1 MGYSKI
7 TALSLTDLFVQQI
20 ENMIL
25 SGELAFGEQLPPAR
39 ELAAKMGVSRTV
51 VTAGLVELE
60 KLGFVEIKARQG
72 VYVCDY
78 RRRGTMET
86 LVAIMRYNGG
96 ALRQNEV
103 RSLLETR
110 DAMECMCMRLV
121 VERSDTAS
129 LEALAPVLESIRTAR
144 DSDEAAENV
153 FLFHHELAVLS
164 GNVLMPLL
172 YHSFRPQ
179 SVYLWTIDCKRSG
192 IQKMYESKL
201 ALYTALLNGDAPTAV
216 RIKMFPAFLPGKRG
230 TFTQGRFFHRSFLS
244 SSSPEYGIARL
255 PQPVPMEM
263 CVLRVPWQSLPPEMP
278 MPYVPAA
285 DGCIHIFFI

>member
-129 LEALAPVLESIRTAR
+129 LEALAPVLESIRTANSR
-144 DSDEAAENV
+144 CSPATCSCRFYTTPSARRACISGRSTASAAAYRKCMN
-153 FLFHHELAVLS
+153 
-164 GNVLMPLL
+164 
-172 YHSFRPQ
+172 
-179 SVYLWTIDCKRSG
+179 RS
-192 IQKMYESKL
+192 S
-201 ALYTALLNGDAPTAV
+201 
-216 RIKMFPAFLPGKRG
+216 
-230 TFTQGRFFHRSFLS
+230 RS
-244 SSSPEYGIARL
+244 I
-255 PQPVPMEM
+255 
-263 CVLRVPWQSLPPEMP
+263 PP
-278 MPYVPAA
+278 
-285 DGCIHIFFI
+285 F

>member
-20 ENMIL
+20 VNMIL
-25 SGELAFGEQLPPAR
+25 SGELSFGEQLPPAR

-129 LEALAPVLESIRTAR
+129 LEALAPVLESIRTAH

-201 ALYTALLNGDAPTAV
+201 ALYRPFERRRAHSGTSYPRTHHPRHRSAAPLR

-230 TFTQGRFFHRSFLS
+230 TFTQGRFF
-244 SSSPEYGIARL
+244 IA
-255 PQPVPMEM
+255 
-263 CVLRVPWQSLPPEMP
+263 
-278 MPYVPAA
+278 A
-285 DGCIHIFFI
+285 F

>member
-1 MGYSKI
+1 MGYNRI

-25 SGELAFGEQLPPAR
+25 SGELAIGEQLPPAR
-39 ELAAKMGVSRTV
+39 ELAVKMGVSRTV

-60 KLGFVEIKARQG
+60 KLGFVEIRSRQG

-96 ALRQNEV
+96 ALRRNEV

-121 VERSDTAS
+121 VERSDTTA
-129 LEALAPVLESIRTAR
+129 LETLTPILESIRTAH
-144 DSDEAAENV
+144 DNDEAAENI

-192 IQKMYESKL
+192 IQQMYETKL
-201 ALYTALLNGDAPTAV
+201 ALYTALLNGDVSAAV
-216 RIKMFPAFLPGKRG
+216 QLTHERILHAIDALP
-230 TFTQGRFFHRSFLS
+230 FF
-244 SSSPEYGIARL
+244 GA
-255 PQPVPMEM
+255 
-263 CVLRVPWQSLPPEMP
+263 
-278 MPYVPAA
+278 
-285 DGCIHIFFI
+285 

>member
-25 SGELAFGEQLPPAR
+25 SGELSVGEQLPPAR
-39 ELAAKMGVSRTV
+39 ELAVKMGVSRTV
-51 VTAGLVELE
+51 VTAGLAELE
-60 KLGFVEIKARQG
+60 KLGFVEIKPRQG

-96 ALRQNEV
+96 ALRKNEV

-110 DAMECMCMRLV
+110 DAMESMCMRLV
-121 VERSDTAS
+121 VERCDAAA
-129 LEALAPVLESIRTAR
+129 LETLAPVLESIRTSR
-144 DSDEAAENV
+144 DNDEAAENI
-153 FLFHHELAVLS
+153 FRFHHELAVLS

-179 SVYLWTIDCKRSG
+179 SVYLWTIDCKKSG
-192 IQKMYESKL
+192 IQHMYESKL
-201 ALYTALLNGDAPTAV
+201 TLYTALLNGDAGKAV
-216 RIKMFPAFLPGKRG
+216 RLTHER
-230 TFTQGRFFHRSFLS
+230 
-244 SSSPEYGIARL
+244 IAYA
-255 PQPVPMEM
+255 MEM
-263 CVLRVPWQSLPPEMP
+263 LSL
-278 MPYVPAA
+278 YR
-285 DGCIHIFFI
+285 D

>member
-144 DSDEAAENV
+144 DSDVAAENV

-179 SVYLWTIDCKRSG
+179 SV
-192 IQKMYESKL
+192 
-201 ALYTALLNGDAPTAV
+201 
-216 RIKMFPAFLPGKRG
+216 
-230 TFTQGRFFHRSFLS
+230 
-244 SSSPEYGIARL
+244 
-255 PQPVPMEM
+255 
-263 CVLRVPWQSLPPEMP
+263 
-278 MPYVPAA
+278 
-285 DGCIHIFFI
+285 

>member
-129 LEALAPVLESIRTAR
+129 PSFMRAIWIILVSAPFSATIR
-144 DSDEAAENV
+144 
-153 FLFHHELAVLS
+153 
-164 GNVLMPLL
+164 
-172 YHSFRPQ
+172 
-179 SVYLWTIDCKRSG
+179 
-192 IQKMYESKL
+192 
-201 ALYTALLNGDAPTAV
+201 
-216 RIKMFPAFLPGKRG
+216 
-230 TFTQGRFFHRSFLS
+230 
-244 SSSPEYGIARL
+244 
-255 PQPVPMEM
+255 
-263 CVLRVPWQSLPPEMP
+263 
-278 MPYVPAA
+278 
-285 DGCIHIFFI
+285 

>member
-25 SGELAFGEQLPPAR
+25 SGEISVGEQLPPAR
-39 ELAAKMGVSRTV
+39 DLAVKMGVSRTV
-51 VTAGLVELE
+51 VTAGLAELE
-60 KLGFVEIKARQG
+60 KLGFVEIKPRQG

-96 ALRQNEV
+96 ALRKNEV

-110 DAMECMCMRLV
+110 DAMESMCMRLV
-121 VERSDTAS
+121 VERCDAAA
-129 LEALAPVLESIRTAR
+129 LETLAPVLESIRTSR
-144 DSDEAAENV
+144 DNDEAAENI
-153 FLFHHELAVLS
+153 FRFHHELAVLS

-179 SVYLWTIDCKRSG
+179 SVYLWTIDCKKSG
-192 IQKMYESKL
+192 IQHMYESKL
-201 ALYTALLNGDAPTAV
+201 TLYTALLNGDAGKAV
-216 RIKMFPAFLPGKRG
+216 RLTHER
-230 TFTQGRFFHRSFLS
+230 
-244 SSSPEYGIARL
+244 IAYA
-255 PQPVPMEM
+255 MEM
-263 CVLRVPWQSLPPEMP
+263 LSL
-278 MPYVPAA
+278 YR
-285 DGCIHIFFI
+285 D